1 VSFLWQV
8 ALTTDGDFA
17 KLTPA
22 RNLKS
27 PGVEAMQK
35 SMSMLLTMS
44 LLAVAQGC
52 GESNTARLGQMS
64 APTDSE
70 SSGAITQVARE
81 FLEAIR
87 VGDSAA
93 ASSCLTPIAQQVMR
107 QEDMG
112 FDLLANSTAT
122 YRVEE
127 VDHIT
132 VDEAGVDTVWTEL
145 GTDGAPQQEQWTLGL
160 QRVAGQWRIRGII
173 ADMGSDQQPVLMDF
187 ENPGQAAA
195 PGNPAVNT
203 AGTSAPGNSVP
214 QQATRPTAQDPFR
227 Q

>member
-1 VSFLWQV
+1 
-8 ALTTDGDFA
+8 
-17 KLTPA
+17 
-22 RNLKS
+22 
-27 PGVEAMQK
+27 MQK
-35 SMSMLLTMS
+35 SMSMLLTIS

-52 GESNTARLGQMS
+52 GNSNTTPLGQVS
-64 APTDSE
+64 AQTASD

-87 VGDSAA
+87 VGDSTA
-93 ASSCLTPIAQQVMR
+93 ASSRLTPIAQQVMR

-127 VDHIT
+127 VDLIT

-145 GTDGAPQQEQWTLGL
+145 GTDGKPQQEQWTLGL

-173 ADMGSDQQPVLMDF
+173 ADMGSNQQPVLMDF
-187 ENPGQAAA
+187 ENPSQAVA

-203 AGTSAPGNSVP
+203 AGISTPSDTVP